1 MAQAMAIVGKAAFV
15 VGVIFAI
22 VGGILGGAS
31 VPTNEVV
38 IVVLLVAGVLIGLLN
53 VTAGEATAV
62 LTASVALVILGIWG
76 FTPAFQPVMDLS
88 TALGENLIG
97 VVCAFSLLMAPALV
111 IIALKAVISAAKPGE
126 EPSIRRS
133 HIEAPSTS
141 QKPQPS
147 AT

>member
-1 MAQAMAIVGKAAFV
+1 MAQALALVGKAAFV

-22 VGGILGGAS
+22 VGGIFGGTS

-88 TALGENLIG
+88 KGLGENLIG
-97 VVCAFSLLMAPALV
+97 VVCAFALLMAPALI

-133 HIEAPSTS
+133 HIQAPSTS
-141 QKPQPS
+141 KTPQPS

>member
-1 MAQAMAIVGKAAFV
+1 MAKALALVGKAAFV

-22 VGGILGGAS
+22 VGGIFGGTS

-88 TALGENLIG
+88 KGLGENLIG
-97 VVCAFSLLMAPALV
+97 VVCAFGLLMAPALV
-111 IIALKAVISAAKPGE
+111 IVALKAVISAAKPGE
-126 EPSIRRS
+126 EPSIRHA
-133 HIEAPSTS
+133 HIEAPSTT

-147 AT
+147 TT